1 MALNFKIGEENSE
14 SAGLLISILMRYP
27 EIGAISFNP
36 DDHTMTLSF
45 SCKKIIAEKDFL
57 NKKDR
62 LELCLDTYAYLEGK
76 KSSVLAIQCL
86 GTEEVSVLKIKYEVE
101 VATKSEIALIINFLQ
116 QEFGDCLVRDLDKNE
131 FLGEEDLLLQDEF
144 IGHMLE
150 SFKYAIP
157 VNKIIAFREEGRVH
171 LFKK

>member
-1 MALNFKIGEENSE
+1 MTLNLKIGDENSE

-45 SCKKIIAEKDFL
+45 SCKKIITEKEFI
-57 NKKDR
+57 NKKNQ

-76 KSSVLAIQCL
+76 KSSVFAIQCL
-86 GTEEVSVLKIKYEVE
+86 STEEISVLKIKHKVE
-101 VATKSEIALIINFLQ
+101 SASKNEIALIINFLQ
-116 QEFGDCLVRDLDKNE
+116 QEFGDCLVRDLDRNE
-131 FLGEEDLLLQDEF
+131 LLEEEDLLLQDEF

-150 SFKYAIP
+150 SFKGKIP
-157 VNKIIAFREEGRVH
+157 VNKIIAFREEGKVH